1 MNMIEK
7 VEGWGNAHRPGW
19 LDIFRIALGI
29 YITYKGFSFLGN
41 IQNLEMTIQG
51 MNMSFVGVSIAHYVV
66 FAHVLCGPLIAFGL
80 LTRIMCAVQLPI
92 LIGAVFMVN
101 FPKGFMSIGNHIEL
115 ELSLIV
121 LAGLVVFMI
130 FGAGKFSIDEKRRHE
145 KEMHDMEAKMHH

>member
-19 LDIFRIALGI
+19 LDIFRIVLGI

-41 IQNLEMTIQG
+41 IQNLEMTLQG

-101 FPKGFMSIGNHIEL
+101 FPKGFMSIGHHIEL
-115 ELSLIV
+115 EISLIV
-121 LAGLVVFMI
+121 LVGLIIFMI

-145 KEMHDMEAKMHH
+145 KMMHDMEAKMHH

>member
-1 MNMIEK
+1 MNMIQK
-7 VEGWGNAHRPGW
+7 VEGWGNSHRPGW
-19 LDIFRIALGI
+19 LDIFRIVLGI
-29 YITYKGFSFLGN
+29 YITAKGFIFLSN
-41 IQNLEMTIQG
+41 IQTLEMTIQG

-92 LIGAVFMVN
+92 LIGAVALVN
-101 FPKGFMSIGNHIEL
+101 FPKGFMSIGNHMEL
-115 ELSLIV
+115 EISLIV

-145 KEMHDMEAKMHH
+145 KEAHDMQAKVH

>member
-7 VEGWGNAHRPGW
+7 VEGWGNSHRPGW
-19 LDIFRIALGI
+19 LDIFRVVLGI

-41 IQNLEMTIQG
+41 IQSLEMTLQG
-51 MNMSFVGVSIAHYVV
+51 VNMSFVGVSIAHYVV

-80 LTRIMCAVQLPI
+80 FTRIMCAVQLPI

-115 ELSLIV
+115 EISLIV

-145 KEMHDMEAKMHH
+145 NAMHDMEAKMR

>member
-19 LDIFRIALGI
+19 LDIFRIVLGI

-41 IQNLEMTIQG
+41 IQNLEMTLQG

-80 LTRIMCAVQLPI
+80 LTRIMCVVQLPI

-101 FPKGFMSIGNHIEL
+101 FPKGFMSIGHHIEL
-115 ELSLIV
+115 EISLIV
-121 LAGLVVFMI
+121 LVGLIIFMI

-145 KEMHDMEAKMHH
+145 KMMHDMEAKMHH